1 MSLESNKEF
10 IARMM
15 VFINELPESKRRD
28 YFTLLNFLD
37 FQLTHRDNKMITA
50 WCIEL
55 SLSLD
60 TVNFKGNRKIRD
72 DVQKKIENFKKSA
85 SHFVK
90 IPRNYKRKS
99 KQVLGS
105 PTNEHNTKE
114 IK

>member
-1 MSLESNKEF
+1 MESNKEF

-37 FQLTHRDNKMITA
+37 FQLTCRDNEMISD

-60 TVNFKGNRKIRD
+60 TIDFKGNRKIRD
-72 DVQKKIENFKKSA
+72 DVQKKITDFRKAA
-85 SHFVK
+85 SHSFKV
-90 IPRNYKRKS
+90 PHLYKRKS

-105 PTNEHNTKE
+105 PTDEHNTKE
-114 IK
+114 TKS